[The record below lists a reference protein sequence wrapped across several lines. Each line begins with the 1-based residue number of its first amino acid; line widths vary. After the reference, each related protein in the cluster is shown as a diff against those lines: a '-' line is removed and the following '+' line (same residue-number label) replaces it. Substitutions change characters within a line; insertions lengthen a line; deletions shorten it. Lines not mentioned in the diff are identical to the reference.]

1 MAVHRPFEQRVST
14 TRPFR
19 SKVNLT
25 RMFWSKEA
33 LRRINTVP
41 PLSSPEGNSM
51 ALLQSVRR
59 WFTRDQ
65 PLDLEVCNLITEPAS
80 ASRDAAGSESGFKPA
95 KLSATMMV
103 DDLDRAESARF
114 SDQESAEVSIDPD
127 TPVSSVRPPRPF
139 PSEASASNPLASPP
153 SDATPLASM
162 NRIEGALNEG
172 RAAQDRIAESVSNL
186 PRAISALDQAAARQQ
201 HVLDLLEG
209 LASHHQGQ
217 SDRSTAAIEQMTES
231 IERSHEVAGL
241 VQRQLDANH
250 QVAIETVARLD
261 QVSHAI
267 SESNQTSRA
276 VGEAMAA
283 MINEIRDRD
292 QAQEERA
299 GVLQGWIVASV
310 VGCIAASA
318 AALALAW
325 AVMGVQG

>member
-1 MAVHRPFEQRVST
+1 
-14 TRPFR
+14 
-19 SKVNLT
+19 
-25 RMFWSKEA
+25 
-33 LRRINTVP
+33 
-41 PLSSPEGNSM
+41 M

-65 PLDLEVCNLITEPAS
+65 PLDLEACNLITEPVPD
-80 ASRDAAGSESGFKPA
+80 SRDAAGSESGFKPA
-95 KLSATMMV
+95 KISTTTMV

-114 SDQESAEVSIDPD
+114 SDQKPAEASIDPE

-139 PSEASASNPLASPP
+139 PSDASASNPLASTP

-217 SDRSTAAIEQMTES
+217 SDRSTAAIERMTES